1 MAKSYRR
8 SSISYDDDLEQYY
21 HNEYKYK
28 KKQDSIRKRRKV
40 NYNNVNDIMS
50 SLDEEYEDLQQK

>member
-8 SSISYDDDLEQYY
+8 SYVGYEDDLEQYH

-28 KKQDSIRKRRKV
+28 KKQDGIRKRRKV

-50 SLDEEYEDLQQK
+50 ALEDEYEDLQHK

>member
-8 SSISYDDDLEQYY
+8 SYVGYEEDLEEYY

-50 SLDEEYEDLQQK
+50 AFEDEYENLQHE